1 MKNVLLVLNLYTVVT
16 RKVSLVI
23 ISRFDEI
30 IMDIMRYNNYC
41 IKMFSKKKK
50 KIMYFYGFRFI
61 IHT

>member
-1 MKNVLLVLNLYTVVT
+1 MKNVLLVLNLYIVVT
-16 RKVSLVI
+16 RKVSVVI

-30 IMDIMRYNNYC
+30 IMDIMRYNNYY
-41 IKMFSKKKK
+41 IKMFSKK